1 MFHITS
7 KIISNPSSC
16 KGNFI
21 PKSYTWCGSIGLMFQ
36 VQTTHYPTT
45 KRALLTFPSVL
56 MTHFDHSII
65 EYHASSLAKAKAC
78 KPKIAIIYVLKEKLD
93 HLSASCTSEYSDDG
107 P

>member
-1 MFHITS
+1 
-7 KIISNPSSC
+7 
-16 KGNFI
+16 
-21 PKSYTWCGSIGLMFQ
+21 MFQ

-78 KPKIAIIYVLKEKLD
+78 KPKIAIIYVFNEKLV
-93 HLSASCTSEYSDDG
+93 HFGATCTSEDSYDG